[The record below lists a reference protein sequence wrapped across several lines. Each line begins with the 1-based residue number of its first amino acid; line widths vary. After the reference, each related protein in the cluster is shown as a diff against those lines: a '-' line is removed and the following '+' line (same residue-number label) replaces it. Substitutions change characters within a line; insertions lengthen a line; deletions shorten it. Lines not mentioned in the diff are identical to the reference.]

1 MQGTVEVNRSL
12 DPLKYK
18 GLHMKPRL
26 STENNT
32 LYWRLKGEILKV
44 EPWGPDGV
52 RVRATNLPDFPEI
65 PGALLETLPT
75 SNTQVTLTDDKST
88 LTNGKIRAEIWSD
101 GTLHF
106 YNSITGAVILEEPEP
121 IFNKPPARWYRPHT
135 SNLSKIDTH
144 FRSNTSEHIFGLG
157 QHQHG
162 LLDNKG
168 SIIDLEQRNTE
179 VCIPFYISTLG
190 YGFLWNNPGVGRVE
204 LGMSMTR
211 WIMEATSGIDYYIV
225 VGDTPAEILE
235 KYINATGH
243 PPLIPDFALGFWQ
256 CKLRYRTQ
264 EEMLAVVRE
273 YKKRGLPLAVIVS
286 DYFHWHMMGDW
297 AMDPRDWPDPAGL
310 LKELKEM
317 GVELMVSIWP
327 TVNPSN
333 PVYNEMAERG
343 LLAQTVH
350 GVQAHIPITDTTPEG
365 MSLCAFYDA
374 TNPEARAFVWEK
386 VKQNYLDYGVR
397 VFWLDADEPEL
408 MPMHAE
414 NIRYALGNGLE
425 VTNLYPLLH
434 QKGFY
439 EGMRAAGIDEIVN
452 LSRSAWAGSQRYGA
466 AVWSGDIRS
475 RFDILRAQ
483 IPAGLNIAMSGIPW
497 WTTDIGGFMEG
508 DIRTDYFKELIV
520 RWFQY
525 GVFCPLFRLHG
536 VRLPLNGLYGAQSS
550 GADNEVWSYGEKAY
564 EIISGLLFLREKLKP
579 YLRELN
585 KAAHERGIPPMR
597 PLYYDFPSDAQAS
610 LIADQF
616 MLGSDLL
623 VAPVTEQ
630 GAVSRGVY
638 LPSGTTWV
646 EAWTGQEYQGGQQLQ
661 AEAPLE
667 RIPVYWRKG
676 SPFAFGF

>member
-1 MQGTVEVNRSL
+1 
-12 DPLKYK
+12 
-18 GLHMKPRL
+18 MKTHV
-26 STENNT
+26 STDNNI
-32 LYWRLKGEILKV
+32 LFWRLNGEILKV
-44 EPWGPDGV
+44 EPWGPDGA
-52 RVRATNLPDFPEI
+52 RVRASNLSDFPAI
-65 PGALLETLPT
+65 PGALLESLATPEVAVAF
-75 SNTQVTLTDDKST
+75 QDGKGT
-88 LTNGKIRAEIWSD
+88 LTNGKLRAEIWPD

-106 YNSITGAVILEEPEP
+106 FNAKSGAVLLEEPGP
-121 IFNKPPARWYRPHT
+121 IFNKPPARWYRLLEG

-144 FRSNTSEHIFGLG
+144 FRSQPGEHIFGLG

-168 SIIDLEQRNTE
+168 AVIDLEQRNTE
-179 VCIPFYISTLG
+179 VCIPFYLSSLG

-204 LGMSMTR
+204 LGTNLTR
-211 WIMEATSGIDYYIV
+211 WVMEATRGIDYYIV
-225 VGDTPAEILE
+225 AGDTPAEILE
-235 KYINATGH
+235 KYIDATGH
-243 PPLIPDFALGFWQ
+243 PPLLPEFALGFWQ

-264 EEMLAVVRE
+264 QELLSVVRE
-273 YKKRGLPLAVIVS
+273 YKQRGLPLAVIVS

-297 AMDPRDWPDPAGL
+297 AMDPRDWPDPAGMM
-310 LKELKEM
+310 KELKEM

-333 PVYNEMAERG
+333 PVFAEMVERG

-350 GVQAHIPITDTTPEG
+350 GVHAHMAIADTTPEG
-365 MSLCAFYDA
+365 VSMVAFYDA
-374 TNPEARAFVWEK
+374 TNPEARDFIWQR
-386 VKQNYLDYGVR
+386 VKKNYLDYGVR

-414 NIRYALGNGLE
+414 NIRFALGTGPE
-425 VTNLYPLLH
+425 VMNIYPLLH

-439 EGMRAAGIDEIVN
+439 DGMQAAGQEEIIN
-452 LSRSAWAGSQRYGA
+452 LSRSAWAGTQRYGA

-475 RFDILRAQ
+475 RFEVLRAQ

-536 VRLPLNGLYGAQSS
+536 VRQPLNDLYGAQSS
-550 GADNEVWSYGEKAY
+550 GADNEVWSFGERDY
-564 EIISGLLFLREKLKP
+564 EIIRNLLFLREKLKP

-585 KAAHERGIPPMR
+585 QAAHEHGTPPMR
-597 PLYYDFPSDAQAS
+597 PLYYDFPTDPAAAN
-610 LIADQF
+610 LADQF
-616 MLGSDLL
+616 MLGPDLL

-630 GAVSRGVY
+630 GAISREVY
-638 LPSGTTWV
+638 LPTGTIWV
-646 EAWTGQEYQGGQQLQ
+646 EAWSGQGFQGGQLLK
-661 AEAPLE
+661 ANAPLE
-667 RIPVYWRKG
+667 RIPVYWRKE
-676 SPFAFGF
+676 SKYQFRF